1 MSLTAAEAAAAA
13 LARLEL
19 LGASRAARRGLERA
33 LSAGRRQG
41 FTSVSFAGVR
51 FSWDAAADGHVP
63 AAGCSKA
70 DRWSADRRQAP
81 DGGSAHV
88 MSENFVQA
96 REEGARQAPAPTP
109 AQVRRKAR
117 KDEDFAGK
125 QRARRHRLGRVFGAF
140 RAATVA
146 ATRQRALGSRA
157 RDVMLS
163 PAAAALAGAPA
174 TGDAARADRQS
185 ALNQAALHPPEEDMR
200 AAGKRGAMG
209 SSSSGGAPRQGAG
222 AGPPGAKARRGGASR
237 KVHKAHSDGGGAQL
251 SQADLERARALEAGF
266 AAAAAA
272 GRSADPWR

>member
-1 MSLTAAEAAAAA
+1 MTLTAAEAAAAA

-163 PAAAALAGAPA
+163 PAAAALA
-174 TGDAARADRQS
+174 TGDAARADRQG

-200 AAGKRGAMG
+200 AAGKRGATG

-222 AGPPGAKARRGGASR
+222 AGPPGAKGQGGASNVR
-237 KVHKAHSDGGGAQL
+237 L
-251 SQADLERARALEAGF
+251 LLESLF
-266 AAAAAA
+266 
-272 GRSADPWR
+272 

>member
-1 MSLTAAEAAAAA
+1 M
-13 LARLEL
+13 R
-19 LGASRAARRGLERA
+19 AS
-33 LSAGRRQG
+33 
-41 FTSVSFAGVR
+41 
-51 FSWDAAADGHVP
+51 
-63 AAGCSKA
+63 
-70 DRWSADRRQAP
+70 
-81 DGGSAHV
+81 SAHGGTGIRV
-88 MSENFVQA
+88 
-96 REEGARQAPAPTP
+96 
-109 AQVRRKAR
+109 
-117 KDEDFAGK
+117 
-125 QRARRHRLGRVFGAF
+125 GRVFGAF

-163 PAAAALAGAPA
+163 PAATAPAGAPA
-174 TGDAARADRQS
+174 TGDAARADRQG

-200 AAGKRGAMG
+200 AAGKRGATG

-237 KVHKAHSDGGGAQL
+237 KVHKAHSDSGGGAQL

>member
-1 MSLTAAEAAAAA
+1 MTGP
-13 LARLEL
+13 ARSKLPHRI
-19 LGASRAARRGLERA
+19 APAKPHRA
-33 LSAGRRQG
+33 LRGRESHDACLLRQPSG
-41 FTSVSFAGVR
+41 TPAVR
-51 FSWDAAADGHVP
+51 LPSLAVP
-63 AAGCSKA
+63 AAGCSEA

-163 PAAAALAGAPA
+163 PAAAALA
-174 TGDAARADRQS
+174 TRDAARVGLS
-185 ALNQAALHPPEEDMR
+185 AHFFTN
-200 AAGKRGAMG
+200 G
-209 SSSSGGAPRQGAG
+209 S
-222 AGPPGAKARRGGASR
+222 
-237 KVHKAHSDGGGAQL
+237 
-251 SQADLERARALEAGF
+251 
-266 AAAAAA
+266 
-272 GRSADPWR
+272 